1 MKKTKKILSLVLA
14 VLMLMATV
22 PFVIGTANSERWD
35 IINAKNISGN
45 DIVKQAR
52 TYLGVPYD
60 TSGGNY
66 KYRTGFG
73 DTMMFDCSGFVYRVC
88 RDVGL
93 ASSRKNYTMG
103 QTDHEGKPLEGQ
115 DSNGNYYI
123 TAHTQ
128 EQRYY
133 GEDIS
138 ASVKKYI
145 DTGDY
150 SELQAGDLLFITN
163 NNSSVSH
170 VVIYS
175 GEGTIVHSE
184 GYQGCVSEH
193 PINRYHINNNKSNWY
208 FAGCRLVKKGTTIY
222 NKVEFNGHYY
232 QVFDES
238 LDWYAAKA
246 RCEEMGGH
254 LVTITSAEEQGIIN
268 NMLLVGNKNTYWIGG
283 YKSGSSFEWITD
295 EKMSYTN
302 WSWGQPDNH
311 DNNGENVLQVYKNIN
326 PPAANKLGQWND
338 LLSNG
343 FCNEGDV
350 FFGLENIGFICEWET
365 NPDKPT
371 EPSTPDEPTPEP
383 STPDEPDE
391 PKNEGNI
398 FTKIIEAIKNLFNK
412 IFSIFKW

>member
-52 TYLGVPYD
+52 TYLGIPYD

-254 LVTITSAEEQGIIN
+254 LVTITSAEEKTFIDGI
-268 NMLLVGNKNTYWIGG
+268 LTNKNKSNYWAGATDEESEG
-283 YKSGSSFEWITD
+283 KWKWIT
-295 EKMSYTN
+295 EEEFNYTN
-302 WSWGQPDNH
+302 W
-311 DNNGENVLQVYKNIN
+311 NIN
-326 PPAANKLGQWND
+326 EPNNTEYIKGEFENYLHITTSVNNMWKE
-338 LLSNG
+338 SNFDAG
-343 FCNEGDV
+343 ERVYGGIGVEYF
-350 FFGLENIGFICEWET
+350 GFICEWET

-383 STPDEPDE
+383 STPDEPDK

-412 IFSIFKW
+412 ILSIFKW

>member
-1 MKKTKKILSLVLA
+1 MKKTRKILSFMLV
-14 VLMLMATV
+14 VLMLVSAV
-22 PFVIGTANSERWD
+22 PMVTNAADRWD
-35 IINAKNISGN
+35 VINANGVSGS
-45 DIVKQAR
+45 DIVKQAK

-103 QTDHEGKPLEGQ
+103 LTDTNGKPLEGQ

-208 FAGCRLVKKGTTIY
+208 FAGCRLIEKVTTIY

-232 QVFDES
+232 QVFDEG

-254 LVTITSAEEQGIIN
+254 LVTITSKEEQQVVIN
-268 NMLLVGNKNTYWIGG
+268 VLSTANRNSYWIGG
-283 YKSGSSFEWITD
+283 YKTDGAFEWITG
-295 EKMSYTN
+295 EKMSYSN
-302 WSWGQPDNH
+302 WAWAQPDNH
-311 DNNGENVLQVYKNIN
+311 NNNGEDALQIYRIAN
-326 PPAANKLGQWND
+326 PPAGNRPFEWND

-343 FCNEGDV
+343 YCDEKDT
-350 FFGLENIGFICEWET
+350 FFGLNNIGFICEWET
-365 NPDKPT
+365 NPEKPS

-383 STPDEPDE
+383 STPDKPDE

-398 FTKIIEAIKNLFNK
+398 FTKIIDFFKNIINK
-412 IFSIFKW
+412 ILSIFKW

>member
-1 MKKTKKILSLVLA
+1 MKKTRKILSFMLV
-14 VLMLMATV
+14 VLMLVSAV
-22 PFVIGTANSERWD
+22 PMVTNAADRWD
-35 IINAKNISGN
+35 VINANGVSGS
-45 DIVKQAR
+45 DIVKQAK

-103 QTDHEGKPLEGQ
+103 LTDTNGKPLEGQ

-133 GEDIS
+133 GVDIS

-208 FAGCRLVKKGTTIY
+208 FAGCRLIEKGTTIY
-222 NKVEFNGHYY
+222 NRVEFNGHYY

-238 LDWYAAKA
+238 LDWFAAKA

-254 LVTITSAEEQGIIN
+254 LVTITSKEEQTFIDRILTN
-268 NMLLVGNKNTYWIGG
+268 NNKSNYWAGATDEESEG
-283 YKSGSSFEWITD
+283 KWKWITG
-295 EKMSYTN
+295 EEFSYTN
-302 WSWGQPDNH
+302 W
-311 DNNGENVLQVYKNIN
+311 NIN
-326 PPAANKLGQWND
+326 EPNNTEYFKGEFENYLHISTSVNNMWND
-338 LLSNG
+338 VYFDAG
-343 FCNEGDV
+343 ERVKGGVGVEHF
-350 FFGLENIGFICEWET
+350 GFICEWET
-365 NPDKPT
+365 NPEKPT
-371 EPSTPDEPTPEP
+371 EPSTPDEPTTDP
-383 STPDEPDE
+383 STPDKPDE

-398 FTKIIEAIKNLFNK
+398 FTKIIDFFKNIINK

>member
-1 MKKTKKILSLVLA
+1 MKKTRKILSFMLV
-14 VLMLMATV
+14 VLMLVSAV
-22 PFVIGTANSERWD
+22 PMITNAADRWD
-35 IINAKNISGN
+35 VINANRVSGS
-45 DIVKQAR
+45 DIVKQAK

-103 QTDHEGKPLEGQ
+103 LTDPNGKPLEGQ

-138 ASVKKYI
+138 ASVQKYI

-150 SELQAGDLLFITN
+150 SELKAGDLLFITN
-163 NNSSVSH
+163 NNISVSH

-208 FAGCRLVKKGTTIY
+208 FAGCRLVEKSENTTSER
-222 NKVEFNGHYY
+222 VEFNGHYY

-238 LDWYAAKA
+238 LDWFEAKK
-246 RCEEMGGH
+246 RCEDLGGH
-254 LVTITSAEEQGIIN
+254 LVTITSKEEQQAVTN
-268 NMLLVGNKNTYWIGG
+268 VLSTANRNSYWMGG
-283 YKSGSSFEWITD
+283 YKTDGTFEWITG
-295 EKMSYTN
+295 EEMIYTN
-302 WSWGQPDNH
+302 WASCQPDNYLSKE
-311 DNNGENVLQVYKNIN
+311 DTLLIYKNKKPGSYGHN
-326 PPAANKLGQWND
+326 AGCWND
-338 LLSNG
+338 LSSDGN
-343 FCNEGDV
+343 CNNEA
-350 FFGLENIGFICEWET
+350 FFGLHNIGFICEWET

-371 EPSTPDEPTPEP
+371 EPSTPNEPTTEP
-383 STPDEPDE
+383 STPDKPDE

-398 FTKIIEAIKNLFNK
+398 FTKIIDFFKNIINK

>member
-52 TYLGVPYD
+52 TYLGIPYD

-254 LVTITSAEEQGIIN
+254 LVTITSAEEKTFIDGI
-268 NMLLVGNKNTYWIGG
+268 LTNKNKSNYWAGATDEESEG
-283 YKSGSSFEWITD
+283 KWKWIT
-295 EKMSYTN
+295 EEEFNYTN
-302 WSWGQPDNH
+302 W
-311 DNNGENVLQVYKNIN
+311 NIN
-326 PPAANKLGQWND
+326 EPNNTEYFKGEFENYLHISTSVNNMWND
-338 LLSNG
+338 SYFDAG
-343 FCNEGDV
+343 ERVYGGIGVEYF
-350 FFGLENIGFICEWET
+350 GFICEWET

-383 STPDEPDE
+383 STPDEPDK

-412 IFSIFKW
+412 ILSIFKW

>member
-35 IINAKNISGN
+35 VINAKNVSGS
-45 DIVKQAR
+45 DMVKQAR

-103 QTDHEGKPLEGQ
+103 LTDPSGKPLEGQ

-193 PINRYHINNNKSNWY
+193 PINRYHSNNNKSNWY
-208 FAGCRLVKKGTTIY
+208 FAGCRLIEKGTTIY

-232 QVFDES
+232 QVFDEG
-238 LDWYAAKA
+238 LDWFAAKA

-254 LVTITSAEEQGIIN
+254 LVTITSKEEQTFIDRILTN
-268 NMLLVGNKNTYWIGG
+268 NNKSNYWAGATDEESEG
-283 YKSGSSFEWITD
+283 KWKWITG
-295 EKMSYTN
+295 EEFSYTN
-302 WSWGQPDNH
+302 W
-311 DNNGENVLQVYKNIN
+311 NIN
-326 PPAANKLGQWND
+326 EPNNTEYFKGEFENYLHISTSVNNMWND
-338 LLSNG
+338 AYFDAG
-343 FCNEGDV
+343 ERVYGGVGVEHF
-350 FFGLENIGFICEWET
+350 GFICEWET
-365 NPDKPT
+365 NPEKPT
-371 EPSTPDEPTPEP
+371 EPSTPDEPIPEP
-383 STPDEPDE
+383 TPDKPE
-391 PKNEGNI
+391 NNSNI
-398 FTKIIEAIKNLFNK
+398 FTKIIDFFKNIINK
-412 IFSIFKW
+412 ILSIFKW